1 MGFFWGGVRA
11 SHDQRFAAG
20 PRQGHSVLD
29 PRKMLAHFSVFF
41 CFFSFGLLTFS
52 GKCCIILK

>member
-1 MGFFWGGVRA
+1 MGFFGGFRA
-11 SHDQRFAAG
+11 LHDQRFAAG

-29 PRKMLAHFSVFF
+29 PRKMLVHFSVFSV
-41 CFFSFGLLTFS
+41 FFSFGLLTFS